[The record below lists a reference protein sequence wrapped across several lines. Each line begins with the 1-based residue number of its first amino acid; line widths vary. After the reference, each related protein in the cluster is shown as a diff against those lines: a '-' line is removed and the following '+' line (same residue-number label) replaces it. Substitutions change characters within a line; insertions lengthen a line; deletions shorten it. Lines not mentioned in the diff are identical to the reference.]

1 MLIPNLSASAKY
13 NNLLGEVFFNSFSIS
28 SMLFVLVIELKPFNP
43 VSRDLNA
50 FWIDS
55 LKFLPIDIASP
66 TDFMEDDKVGSEPG
80 NFSNANLGILVTT

>member
-28 SMLFVLVIELKPFNP
+28 SMLFVSVIELKPFNP

-50 FWIDS
+50 F
-55 LKFLPIDIASP
+55 
-66 TDFMEDDKVGSEPG
+66 
-80 NFSNANLGILVTT
+80 